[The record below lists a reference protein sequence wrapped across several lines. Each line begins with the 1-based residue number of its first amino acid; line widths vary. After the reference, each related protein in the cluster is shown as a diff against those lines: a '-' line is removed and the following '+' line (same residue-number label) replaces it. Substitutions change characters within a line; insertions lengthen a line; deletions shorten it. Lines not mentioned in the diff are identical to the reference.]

1 MDLIL
6 PLNVLNPCPSEI
18 YRYVHR
24 QKSPPPT
31 VWSVMQI
38 EAPFLSFSC
47 SIQPLYVER
56 PRDRVTRERIDEIR
70 NADHDGT
77 IAIKCIVCG

>member
-6 PLNVLNPCPSEI
+6 PLNALNPCPSEI
-18 YRYVHR
+18 YRHVYR
-24 QKSPPPT
+24 RKFSP
-31 VWSVMQI
+31 VYSVMQI

-77 IAIKCIVCG
+77 IGIKCIVCG